1 MTEKDNMLSAP
12 QPSTSA
18 TSTARVV
25 VPDFAAA
32 WDRQF
37 ERANDA
43 EAQGTMI
50 LERFP
55 AVTGEHVHFLIELGA
70 KQRLLEYAMSKP
82 DALKGIDTAKATS
95 RDLIDH
101 LSQTTGEGRKF
112 LSKLAAAGARRKLVK
127 FRQEVI
133 AFDEL
138 HGTTTTT
145 FMSEEAYQI
154 EAREHPEHFQ
164 RPEHVAEGV
173 KHRSSLTETVLESVR
188 QAQVVLRESGYS
200 IGEANFVDL
209 GSGEGKPVMIAG
221 SPHYGFA
228 FREVY
233 GVDYSEDKIK
243 AARKNV
249 EAFNETASPD
259 DAIDPD
265 RVKFE
270 WSSAADWHRG
280 YGGVNVIY
288 TYNSF
293 GPNIMAEVEYRMR
306 RNGGASVFIY
316 DKPLHRQIFEDN
328 GWEQRHEIVHRSDE
342 DKRVAIYSFGLDR

>member
-1 MTEKDNMLSAP
+1 MKRRP
-12 QPSTSA
+12 
-18 TSTARVV
+18 
-25 VPDFAAA
+25 F
-32 WDRQF
+32 
-37 ERANDA
+37 
-43 EAQGTMI
+43 
-50 LERFP
+50 
-55 AVTGEHVHFLIELGA
+55 
-70 KQRLLEYAMSKP
+70 
-82 DALKGIDTAKATS
+82 
-95 RDLIDH
+95 
-101 LSQTTGEGRKF
+101 
-112 LSKLAAAGARRKLVK
+112 LAAAGALLAADARAQAPAAKPVPAA
-127 FRQEVI
+127 VP
-133 AFDEL
+133 AP
-138 HGTTTTT
+138 GTPAKRPIFVLNSLDATI
-145 FMSEEAYQI
+145 SQI
-154 EAREHPEHFQ
+154 
-164 RPEHVAEGV
+164 
-173 KHRSSLTETVLESVR
+173 
-188 QAQVVLRESGYS
+188 
-200 IGEANFVDL
+200 DL